1 MNIDLYQRA
10 LKVAIKAHQGQTRKH
25 DGSAYV
31 AHPIMVA
38 RILERAGF
46 SDVVVAAGL
55 THDVLEDTHVTEGE
69 LRTLLG
75 NEVVDIVAAVSEDKA
90 LPWDERKEKYVRTVI
105 IAGESARAVSVADK
119 IHNAQDFIAFH
130 ATAGPA
136 CWSVFNRG
144 KEKKI
149 WFEKLVHQELSK
161 VWQHP
166 LLDTYAT
173 LIITLES
180 LAD

>member
-1 MNIDLYQRA
+1 MDLYQRA
-10 LKVAIKAHQGQTRKH
+10 LKIAIEAHKGQIRKH

-46 SDVVVAAGL
+46 SEVVVAAGL
-55 THDVLEDTHVTEGE
+55 THDVLEDTLITESE
-69 LRTLLG
+69 LRVLLG
-75 NEVVDIVAAVSEDKA
+75 DAVVDIVAAVSEDQTLA
-90 LPWDERKEKYVRTVI
+90 WEERKEKYVSTVVTG
-105 IAGESARAVSVADK
+105 GESVWAVSVADK

-130 ATAGPA
+130 AMAGPS
-136 CWSVFNRG
+136 CWSVFNRD

-149 WFEKLVHQELSK
+149 WFEKLVHTELSK
-161 VWQHP
+161 VWKHP

-173 LIITLES
+173 LITTLES

>member
-1 MNIDLYQRA
+1 MMDLYQKA
-10 LKVAIKAHQGQTRKH
+10 LKVAIEAHTGQTRKH

-38 RILERAGF
+38 RILEHAGF
-46 SDVVVAAGL
+46 SEVVVAAGL
-55 THDVLEDTHVTEGE
+55 THDVLEDTPVTETE
-69 LRTLLG
+69 LRALLG
-75 NEVVDIVAAVSEDKA
+75 DSVVDIVTAVSEDQT
-90 LPWDERKEKYVRTVI
+90 LSWEIRKETYVETVVA
-105 IAGESARAVSVADK
+105 AGESVWAVSVADK

-130 ATAGPA
+130 AVSDPA
-136 CWSVFNRG
+136 CWSVFNRD

-149 WFEKLVHQELSK
+149 WFEKLVHAKLSE

-166 LLDTYAT
+166 LLDAYAT
-173 LIITLES
+173 LIATLES